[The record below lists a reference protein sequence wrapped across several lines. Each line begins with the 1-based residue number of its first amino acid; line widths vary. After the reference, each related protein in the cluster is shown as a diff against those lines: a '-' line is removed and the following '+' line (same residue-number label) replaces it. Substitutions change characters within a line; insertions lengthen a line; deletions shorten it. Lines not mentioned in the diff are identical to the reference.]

1 MQFTIFGLM
10 VLMFVASIGFG
21 QLYYIVRQA
30 QGDTSARP
38 VAVIMSVAM
47 PMLVMI
53 AISIGYSVTKWMRR
67 R

>member
-21 QLYYIVRQA
+21 QLYYMFR
-30 QGDTSARP
+30 GDKSSRP
-38 VAVIMSVAM
+38 VAVMMSVAM

-53 AISIGYSVTKWMRR
+53 IISIGYTVSKWLRR